1 MKKLLFFLLILLLVT
16 ISVHSQQPPPPPILK
31 FVLQWPPTFCPTL
44 NSDKQKWGRCQEP
57 IRQREFTLHG
67 LWPADADGYS
77 IKCAGQPDPNWD
89 KLLLRIEKTLE
100 TFWPPLRENSNKRDI
115 WKHEW
120 RAHGAC
126 GGTTPQEYFERAIK
140 INDMLEKG
148 NLFNYLATSGII
160 ACDSLAFSKK
170 DIVEAVRKVFIPSS
184 PPPPPRSPPP
194 PPRSPPPPIRSPPP
208 PPPPPPALDVYLT
221 CIPIDKNKTH
231 VYLSEVTLCTNPDGT
246 KFISCPSGAA
256 PTSCS
261 SGAKIMLPHSK
272 AQPPA
277 PSPPRLFQ
285 EERDGTYPTFEQ
297 SWAKYIFNH

>member
-31 FVLQWPPTFCPTL
+31 FVLQWPPTFCLTL
-44 NSDKQKWGRCQEP
+44 NSDKQKRGRCQEP

-67 LWPADADGYS
+67 LWPADARGYS
-77 IKCAGQPDPNWD
+77 INCAGQQDPNWD
-89 KLLLRIEKTLE
+89 KLFLRIEKTLE
-100 TFWPPLRENSNKRDI
+100 TFWPSLRENSNKRDI

-120 RAHGAC
+120 RAHGVC
-126 GGTTPQEYFERAIK
+126 GGTTPQEYFQRAIE

-184 PPPPPRSPPP
+184 LSPP
-194 PPRSPPPPIRSPPP
+194 
-208 PPPPPPALDVYLT
+208 LDVYLT

-272 AQPPA
+272 AQPLCRPA
-277 PSPPRLFQ
+277 SSRPRLFQ

-297 SWAKYIFNH
+297 SWAKYIFNG